1 MTIKIS
7 QLGNLASFTGNT
19 LFPVVNTANAY
30 VTVKSTGA
38 TLLNY
43 IAGNLT
49 ALSVSGNIT
58 ASGYVNAAY
67 FTGNGSAL
75 TGMNQYSNVQVAT
88 YLPTYLPTY
97 SGYISGT
104 LSTATQANVTTLGT
118 LTTLVTSGNAVVA
131 GTVFANTI
139 STDLYIE
146 DVNYANVGAGVTN
159 ITLSSLISQ
168 NILLIF
174 NTDNPTANIAMPASP
189 TGGQVCRISA
199 NANVTLALGSGTV
212 SPTFAGGNVLYGQS
226 LKYIYSSQYARWFKS

>member
-7 QLGNLASFTGNT
+7 QLANLASFTGST
-19 LFPVVNTANAY
+19 LFPVVDTANAY
-30 VTVKSTGA
+30 VTVKSTGN

-43 IAGNLT
+43 
-49 ALSVSGNIT
+49 VSGNIT
-58 ASGYVNAAY
+58 NLTVSANITAGSYVNAVY

-88 YLPTYLPTY
+88 YLPTH

-118 LTTLVTSGNAVVA
+118 LTTVVTSGNAVVS

-139 STDLYIE
+139 ATNLYNE
-146 DVNYANVGAGVTN
+146 AVSYSNVIAGTSN
-159 ITLSSLISQ
+159 ITLSSDISQ
-168 NILLIF
+168 NILLVF
-174 NTDNPTANIAMPASP
+174 NTDNPTANITMPISP
-189 TGGQVCRISA
+189 IDGQVCRISA

-226 LKYIYSSQYARWFKS
+226 LKYIYSSQYARWFKA